1 VVNESVVNKR
11 EKKFPHKELT
21 YKIIG
26 AAMEVHKELGHGFLE
41 AVYEEAL
48 SRKFSRLRLK
58 FKRHEKTDI
67 LYKREKIKEY
77 EANFIV
83 EEVVLVEIKATK
95 GLSKMDEAQVHNY
108 LKATQK
114 EIGLLFN
121 FGTISLEYKRVIR

>member
-1 VVNESVVNKR
+1 
-11 EKKFPHKELT
+11 
-21 YKIIG
+21 
-26 AAMEVHKELGHGFLE
+26 M
-41 AVYEEAL
+41 
-48 SRKFSRLRLK
+48 
-58 FKRHEKTDI
+58 
-67 LYKREKIKEY
+67 
-77 EANFIV
+77 

>member
-1 VVNESVVNKR
+1 
-11 EKKFPHKELT
+11 
-21 YKIIG
+21 
-26 AAMEVHKELGHGFLE
+26 M
-41 AVYEEAL
+41 
-48 SRKFSRLRLK
+48 RLK
-58 FKRHEKTDI
+58 FKRQEKIDI

>member
-1 VVNESVVNKR
+1 MRQWKCIR
-11 EKKFPHKELT
+11 R
-21 YKIIG
+21 
-26 AAMEVHKELGHGFLE
+26 LGHGFLE

-67 LYKREKIKEY
+67 LYKREKIKKY
-77 EANFIV
+77 EADFIV